1 MIYNFFLSFVSEKI
15 QALYAFQFYFWCLL
29 EVALNEYAEEEG
41 TMVDKDTTTESPGS
55 TSVTLTESTSV
66 PMGESSVIVFVVGVV
81 PNEGELPNK
90 IQHHD

>member
-1 MIYNFFLSFVSEKI
+1 MRYMHFN
-15 QALYAFQFYFWCLL
+15 FYFWCLL

-81 PNEGELPNK
+81 LNDGELPNK
-90 IQHHD
+90 IQHYDHVIHSVCSKSLF

>member
-1 MIYNFFLSFVSEKI
+1 MRYMHFN
-15 QALYAFQFYFWCLL
+15 FYFWCLL

-81 PNEGELPNK
+81 LNDGELPNI

>member
-1 MIYNFFLSFVSEKI
+1 MRYMHFN
-15 QALYAFQFYFWCLL
+15 FYFWCLL

-81 PNEGELPNK
+81 LNDGELPNN
-90 IQHHD
+90 IQHYDHVIHSVCSKSLF